1 MKLLQFGAE
10 EESVELK
17 KGAGMVS
24 HNLLWIRNKAEHRLS
39 TKCVRR
45 WYWRGGGVWCWKIS
59 EGERGEKYNGT
70 QRAET
75 RKAPL

>member
-24 HNLLWIRNKAEHRLS
+24 HNLLWIGNKAEHRLS
-39 TKCVRR
+39 TKVCEKMVLER
-45 WYWRGGGVWCWKIS
+45 WWCMVLENIRG
-59 EGERGEKYNGT
+59 
-70 QRAET
+70 
-75 RKAPL
+75 RKR